1 MTGAP
6 FDVGRVKRDLK
17 RFRDRLR
24 NFKWLIVFSFNLG
37 YALECKKICDPQTNR
52 RRRGIFSYGWA
63 SFINRDG
70 PDLIELFSSSSSLLC
85 LRCVIDLIDIRLV
98 TISSGSTPFKST

>member
-1 MTGAP
+1 MFFESAI
-6 FDVGRVKRDLK
+6 R
-17 RFRDRLR
+17 
-24 NFKWLIVFSFNLG
+24 G
-37 YALECKKICDPQTNR
+37 YALECKKICGPQTNR

-85 LRCVIDLIDIRLV
+85 LRYVIDLIDIRLV